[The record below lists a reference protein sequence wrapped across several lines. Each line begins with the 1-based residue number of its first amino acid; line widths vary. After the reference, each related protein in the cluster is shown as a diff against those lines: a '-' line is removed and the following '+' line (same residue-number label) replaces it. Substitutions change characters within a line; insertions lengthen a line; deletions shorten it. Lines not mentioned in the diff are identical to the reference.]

1 MEILL
6 YFYILK
12 LKDMKKTKFTKQ
24 HFYNLLGLLYVLGLI
39 FVYFYTL
46 DL

>member
-1 MEILL
+1 MN
-6 YFYILK
+6 
-12 LKDMKKTKFTKQ
+12 FTKQ
-24 HFYNLLGLLYVLGLI
+24 HFYNLLGLLYVIGLV